1 MHEFR
6 FTSETERDGMKTIGM
21 IINPVAGMGGAVGLK
36 GTDGEMYQKA
46 LELGAQPVA
55 PDQARDFLQHINRK
69 DQIQFLAAPGA
80 MGANLLREMALP
92 YQVIGNLN
100 GRPSNSADTIT
111 ISREMVS
118 KGADLIVFVGG
129 DGTARDLYT
138 AVGVETPVIAIPAGV
153 KIFSGIFAVSAR
165 AAAGLLNAF
174 LDESGFTTEEILDID
189 ETAYR
194 NNQLQSQLFGYMKT
208 PQASTFLQH
217 SKSASQSSGSELHD
231 QLALAEWVVEKML
244 PDTLYLLG
252 PGTTVKAITDV
263 MGLQKTLLGVDALHN
278 GEIILMDL
286 SERDI
291 LALLEKYPQHF
302 VIVTPIGGNGFIFGR
317 GNKQFTAQVIRKI
330 GVKNIIIVST
340 PGKVSSMAQLRVD
353 THDETLDQDLTG
365 FRQVVIG
372 YRESRMIKVV

>member
-1 MHEFR
+1 
-6 FTSETERDGMKTIGM
+6 MKTIGM

-80 MGANLLREMALP
+80 MGANLLEEMALP

-100 GRPSNSADTIT
+100 GRPSNSADTIE

-165 AAAGLLNAF
+165 AAAGLLDAF

-208 PQASTFLQH
+208 PQASAFLQH
-217 SKSASQSSGSELHD
+217 SKSASQSSGSELDD
-231 QLALAEWVVEKML
+231 QLASAEWVVEKML

-263 MGLQKTLLGVDALHN
+263 MGLQKTLLGVDALYN
-278 GEIILMDL
+278 GEIIQMDL
-286 SERDI
+286 NERNI

-302 VIVTPIGGNGFIFGR
+302 VVVTPIGGNGFIFGR
-317 GNKQFTAQVIRKI
+317 GNKQFTAKVIRKV

-340 PGKVSSMAQLRVD
+340 PGKVSSLAQLRVD
-353 THDETLDQDLTG
+353 THDETLDQDLAG